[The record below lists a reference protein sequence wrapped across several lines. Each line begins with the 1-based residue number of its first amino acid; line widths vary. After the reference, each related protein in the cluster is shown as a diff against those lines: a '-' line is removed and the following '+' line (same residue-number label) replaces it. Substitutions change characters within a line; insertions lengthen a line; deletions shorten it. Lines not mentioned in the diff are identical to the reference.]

1 MVSPNL
7 QPTFEEVVLPHLD
20 SAYNLAR
27 WLTRNEH
34 DAEDVVQEACLRA
47 FRYFPTFN
55 GDRARAWLLTVVR
68 NSCYN
73 WMETTRPMKNSVE
86 FDENLFTPSAREPD
100 PEQMLL
106 QSDDAGLLR
115 KALANLS
122 PNFRE
127 VLVLRELEDLSY
139 KEIAAITGMPMGT
152 VMSTLSRARRHLRQA
167 LTALTN
173 PTEPALSGQSQA
185 QGTASDSS
193 N

>member
-1 MVSPNL
+1 MVTPTL

-34 DAEDVVQEACLRA
+34 DAEGVVQEACLRA
-47 FRYFPTFN
+47 YRYFPSFN

-73 WMETTRPMKNSVE
+73 WMDAARPIKNSVE
-86 FDENLFTPSAREPD
+86 FDETLFTPSVREPD
-100 PEQMLL
+100 PEQVLL
-106 QSDDAGLLR
+106 QNDDAGLVR
-115 KALANLS
+115 KALNNLS

-139 KEIAAITGMPMGT
+139 KEISAITGMPMGT
-152 VMSTLSRARRHLRQA
+152 VMSTLSRARHQLRQA

-173 PTEPALSGQSQA
+173 PNEPALTGQP
-185 QGTASDSS
+185 QGRGSPSDASI
-193 N
+193 

>member
-1 MVSPNL
+1 MVGPNL

-73 WMETTRPMKNSVE
+73 WMDATRPMKNSVE
-86 FDENLFTPSAREPD
+86 FDENLFPPTSQD
-100 PEQMLL
+100 PNPEKMLL
-106 QSDDAGLLR
+106 QNDAAGLVR
-115 KALANLS
+115 KALATLA

-139 KEIAAITGMPMGT
+139 KEIASITGMPMGT
-152 VMSTLSRARRHLRQA
+152 VMSTLSRARHHLRQA

-173 PTEPALSGQSQA
+173 PNEPALSGPGQRSTLDA
-185 QGTASDSS
+185 
-193 N
+193 